1 MRTRVACRWQP
12 HTGRGR
18 TEMILT
24 EADGAANRAHIK
36 RGFTRRPGPFI
47 CWPVMSEPDDPLAI
61 RRKRLLFR
69 SRHRGS
75 REMDL
80 LLGRFAERH
89 LPTFSDRQLA
99 LFEDML
105 EHGDP
110 DLYAWLAGRETPPAA
125 QMHDVMKL
133 FLNFKYHD

>member
-1 MRTRVACRWQP
+1 
-12 HTGRGR
+12 
-18 TEMILT
+18 
-24 EADGAANRAHIK
+24 
-36 RGFTRRPGPFI
+36 
-47 CWPVMSEPDDPLAI
+47 MSDSDDLLAT

-89 LPTFSDRQLA
+89 LQTFSERQLA

-105 EHGDP
+105 ELSDP
-110 DLYAWLAGRETPPAA
+110 ELYAWLAGRDTPPVALR
-125 QMHDVMKL
+125 HDVMKL
-133 FLNFKYHD
+133 FLNFKYHE

>member
-1 MRTRVACRWQP
+1 
-12 HTGRGR
+12 
-18 TEMILT
+18 
-24 EADGAANRAHIK
+24 
-36 RGFTRRPGPFI
+36 
-47 CWPVMSEPDDPLAI
+47 MSEPDDPLAI

-89 LPTFSDRQLA
+89 LPTFSERQLA
-99 LFEDML
+99 LFEEML
-105 EHGDP
+105 EHSDP
-110 DLYAWLAGRETPPAA
+110 DLYAWLAGRAA
-125 QMHDVMKL
+125 PSAILMHDVMKL